1 MKFHLSHL
9 PEVQAAIAAAAAC
22 GTLDELADAIHSF
35 DAHPV
40 CTSPA
45 MPGRAGARMTDAR
58 PVMILGKSPAGTETE
73 TRVPFSGPAGKV
85 LRSEMEAAGFD
96 LETCWITCATPWKAR
111 KDNTPNA
118 TQLAVSR
125 PFLFREI
132 ELVNPSV
139 IVALGQKAHEAL
151 FQVSE
156 NLGDKPGR
164 TFELE
169 VAGTSYPVAVTTC
182 HAAVMYCPQDL
193 SVPFRRH
200 LGAAFALARPAE
212 LETAA

>member
-9 PEVQAAIAAAAAC
+9 PEVQAAITAAAAC
-22 GTLDELADAIHSF
+22 GTLDELADAIRSF

-40 CTSPA
+40 CASPA
-45 MPGRAGARMTDAR
+45 MPGRAGARMIDTR
-58 PVMILGKSPAGTETE
+58 PVMMLGKSPAGTETE

-85 LRSEMEAAGFD
+85 LRSEMEAAALD

-118 TQLAVSR
+118 TQLAISR

-132 ELVNPSV
+132 ELVNPRV

-164 TFELE
+164 TLDLELDGS
-169 VAGTSYPVAVTTC
+169 VYPVAVTTC

-193 SVPFRRH
+193 SEPFRRH
-200 LGAAFALARPAE
+200 LKAAFGLGRPVD
-212 LETAA
+212 LDVAA